1 MTTEEKNL
9 APILGCYNDYKI
21 LEREFA
27 QQLGYSN
34 RQEIPDSLVSKIAR
48 FCDAHPEDMMT
59 PYYAFSLIKKFY
71 RKRTKER
78 WGRLFLSMDTHLQ
91 RKKLLLDIFFGYQTS
106 GDEQSILS
114 EICSASSIWRA
125 IEDDKDGYGKANLIT
140 RFSSLFTEDIVI
152 LAYQRAL
159 AMPVTYRVRA
169 LAGICPRVDAIFKE
183 NIYSFLCGEL
193 IKGTSEAAIQLTRL
207 FSNFDEKS
215 QSELISI
222 YLTQDKL
229 PEQYVAN
236 FLIQDVACLRGEDA
250 QRFVARVRGFR
261 STYLKNRCLLKLRDY
276 LPVGE
281 IDAMCQRFIESF
293 PTRAPSSELIH
304 NLYHFSAVLKNSDI
318 DSVIDLALEKIGT
331 FDDSKNEI
339 YEHNKYY
346 ELTFITPHL
355 KEEHMSKAIAIAE
368 SIRGG
373 YKRNIISKLKRH
385 FSNIGLPPSPLLVE
399 KQSLA

>member
-9 APILGCYNDYKI
+9 APLLGCYNDYKI

-34 RQEIPDSLVSKIAR
+34 RQEIPDNLVSKIAR
-48 FCDAHPEDMMT
+48 FCDAHPEDVMT

-114 EICSASSIWRA
+114 DICSASSIWRA
-125 IEDDKDGYGKANLIT
+125 IEDDADGYGKANMIT
-140 RFSSLFTEDIVI
+140 RFSSLFTEDIVK

-159 AMPVTYRVRA
+159 AMPAKYRVRA
-169 LAGICPRVDAIFKE
+169 LAGICPRVDAISKE
-183 NIYSFLCGEL
+183 KIYSFLCGEL
-193 IKGTSEAAIQLTRL
+193 IKGTSEAASQLTLL
-207 FSNFDEKS
+207 FSNFDERS

-222 YLTQDKL
+222 YLTHDKL

-236 FLIQDVACLRGEDA
+236 FLIQNVACLRSDDA
-250 QRFVARVRGFR
+250 ERFVARIRGFR
-261 STYLKNRCLLKLRDY
+261 STYLKNRCLLKLRDF

-281 IDAMCQRFIESF
+281 IDAMCRLFIEFF
-293 PTRAPSSELIH
+293 PTQAPSSELIH
-304 NLYHFSAVLKNSDI
+304 NLYQFSAVLRNSDI
-318 DSVIDLALEKIGT
+318 DSVIGMALEKIGT
-331 FDDSKNEI
+331 FDDAKNEI
-339 YEHNKYY
+339 YEQNKYY
-346 ELTFITPHL
+346 ELSFIAPHL
-355 KEEHMSKAIAIAE
+355 KEEHMSKALAIAE
-368 SIRGG
+368 SIRGD
-373 YKRNIISKLKRH
+373 YKRNIISKLRLRISLNVTGC
-385 FSNIGLPPSPLLVE
+385 FGLS
-399 KQSLA
+399 